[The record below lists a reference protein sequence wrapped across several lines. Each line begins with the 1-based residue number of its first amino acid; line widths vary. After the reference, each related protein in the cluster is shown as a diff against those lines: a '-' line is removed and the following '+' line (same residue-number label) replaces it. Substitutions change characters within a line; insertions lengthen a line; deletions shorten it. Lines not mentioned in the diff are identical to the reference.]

1 MVLDVHRDCLLA
13 SDGTRYKTVT
23 TLNGETSAQL
33 MFLVGAGN
41 ATYRFP
47 TWQNNFGLAIHL
59 QDTANKLYPTLMR
72 PMIVS
77 NSRFNQHLTDGSMLL
92 EVGSDANTKEEAE
105 RAADYFA
112 DVMITY
118 FDGEQ

>member
-1 MVLDVHRDCLLA
+1 
-13 SDGTRYKTVT
+13 
-23 TLNGETSAQL
+23 
-33 MFLVGAGN
+33 
-41 ATYRFP
+41 
-47 TWQNNFGLAIHL
+47 
-59 QDTANKLYPTLMR
+59 
-72 PMIVS
+72 
-77 NSRFNQHLTDGSMLL
+77 MLL